1 MIYDRECLCPIGK
14 KIQPPSLPHIPRQ
27 ELATNQHRPSDGKEQ
42 EHLADVAR
50 LVYLL
55 APLSLSLL
63 LRSHPLRHPTR
74 PLASFIY
81 DLSPSHRLFSRLM
94 KILYSLE
101 FFFNLTLCV

>member
-55 APLSLSLL
+55 APLSLSPSTQPPSSSPHPPSGELY
-63 LRSHPLRHPTR
+63 LRSISLPSL
-74 PLASFIY
+74 I
-81 DLSPSHRLFSRLM
+81 LSSDENIIFVGILF
-94 KILYSLE
+94 
-101 FFFNLTLCV
+101 